1 MQRRTF
7 LRLVTQ
13 GAMLSSCGNMASQ
26 QAAPTIPHGL
36 KGAVAGADDVLIIG
50 AGMAGLAAAQS
61 LIAAGKTVRI
71 LEARQRVGGR
81 VWSWRNWGAPIEL
94 GANWIETASG
104 NPITTLARQANVR
117 TIADPEENEEQ
128 LIDWVQ
134 KTKMTGNAL
143 DSQYTRCEAIID
155 AAIELA
161 NGSGADISMR
171 AAITKIPA
179 YIKLSVADK
188 RVFEIMLAQTV
199 DDDYAVEAEKLSLK
213 AYDAGNDL
221 YSGGSRFVVGGY
233 DGIPALLA
241 KNVPIEMGII
251 IDQIAWSTSGVTVS
265 AGAKKWQAKAVI
277 VTVPLGVLKAGKIK
291 FTPALPA
298 NYTKAIGQLAMGVL
312 DRCIL
317 RFDTAFWGS
326 TYTTFTLAGTDPHS
340 WYQFIPLNGPL
351 GIPALMAFNAGSR
364 ALALEAKTD
373 AQLTAE
379 MTQIVQNAFGVKAVS
394 NGMVATRWGQ
404 DPFAYGSYSYV
415 PLGGSFNARNV
426 LATPVSNQLYFAGEA
441 YTKNDYAT
449 VHGAYNSGKATA
461 TALLAR
467 VK

>member
-13 GAMLSSCGNMASQ
+13 GAVLSSCGTMASHQ
-26 QAAPTIPHGL
+26 VAPTIPHGL

-61 LIAAGKTVRI
+61 LMAAGKTVRI

-94 GANWIETASG
+94 GANWIETATG
-104 NPITTLARQANVR
+104 NPITTLAQQANIR
-117 TIADPEENEEQ
+117 TIADPEENTEQ
-128 LIDWVQ
+128 LIDLVQ

-143 DSQYTRCEAIID
+143 DSQYNRFDSI
-155 AAIELA
+155 LA
-161 NGSGADISMR
+161 TALGTAGGLSQDISLR
-171 AAITKIPA
+171 AALDKVPA
-179 YIKLSVADK
+179 YIRLSATDK
-188 RVFEIMLAQTV
+188 RLFDVMVAQMV
-199 DDDYAVEAEKLSLK
+199 DDDSAVEAEKLSLK
-213 AYDAGNDL
+213 AYDSGNDL
-221 YSGGSRFVVGGY
+221 YSGGNKFVVGGY

-241 KNVPIEMGII
+241 KNVPIELGII
-251 IDQIAWSTSGVTVS
+251 IDQIAWSPSGVTVS
-265 AGAKKWQAKAVI
+265 AGTKTWQAKAVI

-298 NYTKAIGQLAMGVL
+298 SYTQAIGQLAMGVL
-312 DRCIL
+312 DRCVL
-317 RFDTAFWGS
+317 KFDTAFWGT

-364 ALALEAKTD
+364 ALALEAKSD

-415 PLGGSFNARNV
+415 PVGGSFNARNV

-441 YTKNDYAT
+441 YTKNDFAT

-467 VK
+467 LK

>member
-26 QAAPTIPHGL
+26 QVVPTIPHGL

-61 LIAAGKTVRI
+61 LMAAGKTVRI

-94 GANWIETASG
+94 GANWIETANG
-104 NPITTLARQANVR
+104 NPITTLAQQANVR

-128 LIDWVQ
+128 LIDLVQ

-143 DSQYTRCEAIID
+143 DSQYNRCEAIID
-155 AAIELA
+155 AAIRLA
-161 NGSGADISMR
+161 NGSGGDISMR

-179 YIKLSVADK
+179 YTKLSVADK
-188 RVFEIMLAQTV
+188 RLFEIMLAQTV
-199 DDDYAVEAEKLSLK
+199 DDDFAVEAEKLSLK

-221 YSGGSRFVVGGY
+221 YSGGSKFVVGGY

-251 IDQIAWSTSGVTVS
+251 IDQIAWSASGVTVS
-265 AGAKKWQAKAVI
+265 AGTKTWQAKAVI

-298 NYTKAIGQLAMGVL
+298 SYTKAIGQLAMGVL

-317 RFDTAFWGS
+317 RFPTAFWGN

-373 AQLTAE
+373 AQLTTE

-394 NGMVATRWGQ
+394 NGMVATRWGK

-441 YTKNDYAT
+441 YTKNDPST

-467 VK
+467 LK

>member
-13 GAMLSSCGNMASQ
+13 GALLSNCGNMVSQ
-26 QAAPTIPHGL
+26 QIEPTIPNHL
-36 KGAVAGADDVLIIG
+36 KGAAAGADDVLIIG

-61 LIAAGKTVRI
+61 LMTAGKTVRI

-128 LIDWVQ
+128 LIDLVQ

-143 DSQYTRCEAIID
+143 DNQYRRCEAIID

-161 NGSGADISMR
+161 NGSGGDISMR
-171 AAITKIPA
+171 AAINKIPE
-179 YIKLSVADK
+179 YTKLSVADK
-188 RVFEIMLAQTV
+188 RLFEVMLAQTL

-213 AYDAGNDL
+213 AYDAGDEL
-221 YSGGSRFVVGGY
+221 YSGGSKFVVGGY

-241 KNVPIEMGII
+241 KNVPIELGIV
-251 IDQIAWSTSGVTVS
+251 IDQITWSTSGVTVS
-265 AGAKKWQAKAVI
+265 AGAKTWQAKAVI

-317 RFDTAFWGS
+317 RFDTAFWGN
-326 TYTTFTLAGTDPHS
+326 TYTTFTLAGKDPHS
-340 WYQFIPLNGPL
+340 WYEFIPLNGPL

-364 ALALEAKTD
+364 ALALEAKSD

-379 MTQIVQNAFGVKAVS
+379 MTSIVQNAFGVKDVS

-461 TALLAR
+461 TSLLAR
-467 VK
+467 LK